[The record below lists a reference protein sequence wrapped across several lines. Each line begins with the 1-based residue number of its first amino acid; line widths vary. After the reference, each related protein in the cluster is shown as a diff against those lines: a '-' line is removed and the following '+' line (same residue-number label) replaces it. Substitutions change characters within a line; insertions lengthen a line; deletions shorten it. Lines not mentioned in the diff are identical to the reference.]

1 MLILL
6 FNFKPPNNCF
16 GFFFLVYSHG
26 RTWPYQP
33 LSWLHSPPHPLLL
46 GRRRRHQNQR
56 FIKKMEWVMEICSGL
71 VLLQPSRFTTCLW
84 PRCLSMCTTLDL
96 YSSSVKLIKF
106 LIDFEYTGRYFFYV
120 DKWVRFATTHNVE
133 NLYLEFYA
141 TKTKKPNTSDSTSY
155 LLPLSLSTNS
165 MLKMLSLTFCSF
177 ETITTISWTS
187 LKVLWIGYA
196 TLTHDMIHNILLGS
210 PALTELRLHNFEIE
224 GNEVV
229 INSTRLKKLELEG
242 DKDPAI
248 NDFTIVEI
256 SAPNLQSLS
265 ISGFIYY
272 TKFELTNVSSL
283 IEARLS
289 FERKSTYNGRLFCH
303 LNELSDNV
311 NCNLKFSCN

>member
-1 MLILL
+1 M
-6 FNFKPPNNCF
+6 N
-16 GFFFLVYSHG
+16 
-26 RTWPYQP
+26 
-33 LSWLHSPPHPLLL
+33 
-46 GRRRRHQNQR
+46 
-56 FIKKMEWVMEICSGL
+56 
-71 VLLQPSRFTTCLW
+71 
-84 PRCLSMCTTLDL
+84 
-96 YSSSVKLIKF
+96 
-106 LIDFEYTGRYFFYV
+106 
-120 DKWVRFATTHNVE
+120 KWVCFATTHKVKK
-133 NLYLEFYA
+133 LYLEFETSGSSYLFPRRLRFH
-141 TKTKKPNTSDSTSY
+141 TSSTLKTLSLRFCHFTKKNLYY
-155 LLPLSLSTNS
+155 LGI
-165 MLKMLSLTFCSF
+165 C
-177 ETITTISWTS
+177 WAS